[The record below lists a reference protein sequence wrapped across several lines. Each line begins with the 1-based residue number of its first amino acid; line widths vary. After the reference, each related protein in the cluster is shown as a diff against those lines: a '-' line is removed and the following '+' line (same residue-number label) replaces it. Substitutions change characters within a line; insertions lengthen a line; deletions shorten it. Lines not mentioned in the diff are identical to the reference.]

1 MFADLSG
8 FEHIWDNLERIDMK
22 YLREKL
28 IRVSGILLSIILILE
43 LCFSCSYI
51 NVQAE
56 ETEEDSTFLPPKKV
70 VSVVYDDSTSM
81 RAFGGKLLDNWA
93 TANYAMQSLTALL
106 GTRDELYIT
115 KMSEYTQSK
124 EVDLSDKSHAI
135 NEIRNNVEWADG
147 TYLEAVVVAMNKLKL
162 QAKEETDEN
171 TQYWLVIVT
180 DGDMVA
186 YEGKDLQILLDEY
199 KGHIFPNGS
208 QLYIKYM
215 SIGTEAIE
223 INDDV
228 ENGLQSCPAGDDIVN
243 TLNGIAKNVSG
254 CFEFGEESSSSIEIL
269 NKRMVVLHSEIPLYN
284 ISIFSQN
291 SNASVESAVL
301 NEDNEIG
308 RAHV

>member
-171 TQYWLVIVT
+171 TQYWLVVIT
-180 DGDMVA
+180 DGAFNECHSMATTAEKKRFLNDN
-186 YEGKDLQILLDEY
+186 LHEY
-199 KGHIFPNGS
+199 VETVMPNGS
-208 QLYIKYM
+208 NPQVIFM
-215 SIGTEAIE
+215 
-223 INDDV
+223 
-228 ENGLQSCPAGDDIVN
+228 
-243 TLNGIAKNVSG
+243 GISG
-254 CFEFGEESSSSIEIL
+254 ALSPDEDQKKGIFLSFAPP
-269 NKRMVVLHSEIPLYN
+269 IP
-284 ISIFSQN
+284 I
-291 SNASVESAVL
+291 
-301 NEDNEIG
+301 
-308 RAHV
+308 